1 MEITTQKIHV
11 NEVTNKALIDATN
24 EKVIYIVENG
34 YVEAVPLPSFGTLE
48 IACQNYRI
56 GNLSY
61 RQTIK
66 RK

>member
-1 MEITTQKIHV
+1 MQIATAKIPV
-11 NEVTNKALIDATN
+11 NEATKQALIDATN
-24 EKVIYIVENG
+24 GKCIYIVEDG
-34 YVEAVPLPSFGTLE
+34 QVEAVPLPAFGTLE
-48 IACQNYRI
+48 IACQNYKI

>member
-1 MEITTQKIHV
+1 MEIATKKIHV
-11 NEVTNKALIDATN
+11 NESTNKALIDVTN

-34 YVEAVPLPSFGTLE
+34 TVEEVPLPSYGTLE
-48 IACQNYRI
+48 IACQNYKI